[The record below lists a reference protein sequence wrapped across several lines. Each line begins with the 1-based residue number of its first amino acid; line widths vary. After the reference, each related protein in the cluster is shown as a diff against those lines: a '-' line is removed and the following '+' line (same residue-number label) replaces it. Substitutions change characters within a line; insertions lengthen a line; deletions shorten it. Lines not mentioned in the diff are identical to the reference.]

1 MSLPE
6 ITSEQIRSLDLPTL
20 KIRSEADLVA
30 WKSTTGYHSYLLF
43 LHRLTD
49 SVVGCEMPQAAEVN
63 PSFSP
68 AIHASLKMLERVDSW
83 INEIPPL
90 ESPQRF
96 GNLAFRTWG
105 KKLEDVRRESTYA
118 PYISHNRVIECA

>member
-68 AIHASLKMLERVDSW
+68 VCPLNMYKAYPDDYDYLTSNAGYSRFLKNVGAGGFLD
-83 INEIPPL
+83 
-90 ESPQRF
+90 
-96 GNLAFRTWG
+96 
-105 KKLEDVRRESTYA
+105 K
-118 PYISHNRVIECA
+118 